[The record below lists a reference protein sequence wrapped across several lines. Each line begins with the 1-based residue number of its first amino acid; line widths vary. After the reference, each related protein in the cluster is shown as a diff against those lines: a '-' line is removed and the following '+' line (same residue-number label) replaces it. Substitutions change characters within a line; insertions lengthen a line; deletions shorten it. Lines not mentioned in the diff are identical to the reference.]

1 MVHTSIAINENTPL
15 VYHNERRQRC
25 TNLWQLMVMI
35 IVLIGIGFIIG
46 MIYDTSTL
54 LVYILYT
61 SILTLLLVLYCMDVI
76 SLDTTRALAIINSIV
91 ILMIGAI
98 MSGYE
103 LKMDDHK
110 E

>member
-1 MVHTSIAINENTPL
+1 MVHTSIAINEATPL
-15 VYHNERRQRC
+15 VYHNERRQRYA
-25 TNLWQLMVMI
+25 NLWRLMI
-35 IVLIGIGFIIG
+35 IIIVFIGVGFIIG
-46 MIYDTSTL
+46 MTYDISTL

-61 SILTLLLVLYCMDVI
+61 SILTLLLVLYCIDVI
-76 SLDTTRALAIINSIV
+76 SLDTTRALTIINSIV
-91 ILMIGAI
+91 ILMICAI

>member
-15 VYHNERRQRC
+15 VYHNERRHRC

-46 MIYDTSTL
+46 MTHDISTL

-91 ILMIGAI
+91 ILMICAI